1 MKIYRVGGSVRD
13 ELLGLTWTENDWVVV
28 GATPEQLLKQGYQ
41 AVGKDFPVFLHPNT
55 KEEYALA
62 RSERKIAHGYAGFEF
77 HTSTDITLEQDL
89 LRRDLR
95 INAIAKD
102 ENGQLYDPYNGQQDI
117 QGRLLHHVSEAF
129 AEDPLRVLRT
139 CRFAARFHHLGFRIA
154 DDTLELMRQLSHADE
169 LLALA
174 PERIWQETRKA
185 LMSENPQVY
194 FEQLRACGALKVLF
208 PEIEQLFGVPQ
219 PPHYHPEI
227 DTGIHLMLCLKQSA
241 IQGFKLDTRICVLLH
256 DLGKGITPPDQ
267 WPSHRGHEKAGVA
280 LVEAFCRRYRL
291 PKEQSRLAKLNCE
304 FHTHIHRARELKPQ
318 TLLKLF
324 DHLDLWRRPQT
335 LEPILEAC
343 VADAQG
349 RPGHEQDAYPQRGFL
364 LDLLNRLQT
373 LQASDVRT
381 EGMQGPQIAEAL
393 RNARL
398 KVIKTYIQALT

>member
-117 QGRLLHHVSEAF
+117 QDRLLHHVSEAF

-219 PPHYHPEI
+219 PPHYHPEV

-241 IQGFKLDTRICVLLH
+241 IQEFKLDTRICVLLH

-398 KVIKTYIQALT
+398 KVIKTYIQALQ